1 MTKEEILAKIKNF
14 RGANREFSQELP
26 KILEAML
33 GLTEPVAASDVT
45 DLTDDELDAL
55 EVGDKVAKQTGTA
68 EHLYVVSYK
77 DAENGGLCLTY
88 TDASVVETVSYD
100 HTESGW
106 AYNSTDVTPIPGGGG
121 GVTALIVEGTIAD
134 DEFAPNEG
142 EATFDEAKAAFLAG
156 SPVLLKA
163 SGVLILVDIFTEASG
178 AYPDSLATADGTTWS
193 APGDEPAVA

>member
-1 MTKEEILAKIKNF
+1 MTKEEILAAIKNF

-33 GLTEPVAASDVT
+33 GLTEPAKAT
-45 DLTDDELDAL
+45 DITELTNDELDAL
-55 EVGDKVAKQTGTA
+55 NVGDKVAKKTGTA

-106 AYNSTDVTPIPGGGG
+106 AYNSTDITPI
-121 GVTALIVEGTIAD
+121 VSND
-134 DEFAPNEG
+134 NDNNEP
-142 EATFDEAKAAFLAG
+142 E
-156 SPVLLKA
+156 
-163 SGVLILVDIFTEASG
+163 
-178 AYPDSLATADGTTWS
+178 S
-193 APGDEPAVA
+193 A